1 MTSSEHTRPASM
13 AEPLAVLHHAADTI
27 DDLDESRK
35 TRLEDGCGGGH
46 VFAQLFES
54 AKHLYAGAAILHL
67 ERHLGIPQLQHWDV
81 KNADEAVA
89 ALREAAGINLATDT
103 AVDALHRRLRGFHN
117 ELAAALDSD
126 EIQTGQMVGQIS
138 RAAERNKAAIARME
152 QRMEDQS
159 LCYQG
164 KLVAKDKTI
173 DRLERWN
180 KHWQELARDH
190 TDHCAG
196 CDRCEIEDGADV

>member
-1 MTSSEHTRPASM
+1 MTPT
-13 AEPLAVLHHAADTI
+13 EPLAVLHHAADTI
-27 DDLDESRK
+27 DNLDESRK
-35 TRLEDGCGGGH
+35 TRLENGCGGGH

-89 ALREAAGINLATDT
+89 ALREAAGINVAADT
-103 AVDALHRRLRGFHN
+103 EVDALHRGLRGFHS

-126 EIQTGQMVGQIS
+126 EIQTGRLVGTIS
-138 RAAERNKAAIARME
+138 RTVERHKETIARLE
-152 QRMEDQS
+152 QRLKDQS

-164 KLVAKDKTI
+164 KLVAKNKAI

-190 TDHCAG
+190 TDRCDG
-196 CDRCEIEDGADV
+196 CDRCEIEDGSDV